1 MSYAIVTGASKGI
14 GKCIAEALAGRGY
27 DLLLI
32 ARSETELGL
41 LATGLKEKYKVS
53 ALVLAL
59 DLSIPG
65 AAQKILDYCRN
76 NQLLVDI
83 LVNNA
88 GYGLS
93 GPFEKYSQAEH
104 SAMMQVNMN
113 VPVQLCR
120 LFLPQLKERPR
131 AYILNIAS
139 TAAYQAVPGLTVYA
153 ATKAFILSFSRGL
166 QMELRNTGV
175 TVTCISPGATD
186 TNFVNQAQVG
196 AKGRKLAD
204 KVNMRPEDVAE
215 TAVVALLKGKTEII
229 PGMINKVGMVITW
242 LLPKKILEKGAM
254 RIYEP

>member
-1 MSYAIVTGASKGI
+1 MSYAIVTGASRGI
-14 GKCIAEALAGRGY
+14 GKCIAEVLAGRGY
-27 DLLLI
+27 NLLLI

-41 LATGLKEKYKVS
+41 LAASLKEKYKLE
-53 ALVLAL
+53 AQVLAL
-59 DLSIPG
+59 DLSMPG
-65 AAQKILDYCRN
+65 ASQKILDYCRN
-76 NQLLVDI
+76 NQLVIDI

-93 GPFEKYSQAEH
+93 GPFEKYSQADL

-120 LFLPQLKERPR
+120 LFLPLLKERPR

-153 ATKAFILSFSRGL
+153 ATKSFILSFSRGL
-166 QMELRNTGV
+166 QMELRNTAV

-186 TNFVNQAQVG
+186 TNFVNHAQVG

-204 KVNMRPEDVAE
+204 KVNMRPEEVAA
-215 TAVVALLKGKTEII
+215 TAVDALLKGKTEII
-229 PGMINKVGMVITW
+229 PGMINKIGTALTW